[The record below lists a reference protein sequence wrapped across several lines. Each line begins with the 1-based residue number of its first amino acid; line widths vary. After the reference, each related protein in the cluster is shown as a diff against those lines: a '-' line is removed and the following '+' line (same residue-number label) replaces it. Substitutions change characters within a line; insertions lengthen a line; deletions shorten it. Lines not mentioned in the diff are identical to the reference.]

1 MLRASLVLNS
11 SVRYLA
17 DAYFK
22 KMKDELHFCLK
33 VTSNGF
39 LLLQSNVNGANL
51 KVITLYWMVC
61 EMKNYSQKYFPSIIY
76 YLPWPGSIQSKFCN

>member
-51 KVITLYWMVC
+51 KVITLY
-61 EMKNYSQKYFPSIIY
+61 
-76 YLPWPGSIQSKFCN
+76 